1 MTQARLT
8 YGSISA
14 IDAIG
19 MAGSM
24 AMPARAPRLRMRSR
38 VRRGW
43 RVVSGW
49 IEMMLPETAANEAT
63 CRSGFSTMR

>member
-1 MTQARLT
+1 M
-8 YGSISA
+8 
-14 IDAIG
+14 G

-24 AMPARAPRLRMRSR
+24 AMPARAPRLLMSSR

-49 IEMMLPETAANEAT
+49 IEMMHPATAANEDVPLGVFHHEVNVQRKTRAF
-63 CRSGFSTMR
+63 GE